1 MLVHQLREDTSPDLD
16 NLQKLITLDDSDLS
30 TTVKHCNSFNS
41 ENLEDSLI
49 ESNTETA
56 LSKFERRLSTNT
68 EILGN
73 ANDIF
78 CFYYKQRFDVFYNFR
93 YKIIVGG

>member
-1 MLVHQLREDTSPDLD
+1 MLVHQLREDTSPELD
-16 NLQKLITLDDSDLS
+16 NLPKLITPEDLDLN

-41 ENLEDSLI
+41 ENLEDSLN

-68 EILGN
+68 DILGKK
-73 ANDIF
+73 
-78 CFYYKQRFDVFYNFR
+78 YKNF
-93 YKIIVGG
+93 